1 MAKLYHRQAEEIM
14 IEKVYRQDSM
24 EENQEC
30 LAIHRYRKRGETA
43 VFIPQKNISLIHYS
57 EALHSLH
64 FPECIAHMPLD
75 SSSEVFLCGEERL
88 FRTFTV
94 VRADKPIAVKKKP
107 LKGPGG

>member
-1 MAKLYHRQAEEIM
+1 MAKLYHHRQAEEIM

-57 EALHSLH
+57 EALHSL
-64 FPECIAHMPLD
+64 L
-75 SSSEVFLCGEERL
+75 FLNVLPTCL
-88 FRTFTV
+88 
-94 VRADKPIAVKKKP
+94 
-107 LKGPGG
+107 